1 MWKNIAVFASGNGT
15 NFQNLVDAD
24 KGNLLNGRI
33 KLLIS
38 DKAEAYVN
46 TRAKSEQIP
55 NFIFDPKKYSNKNEY
70 EQILVDILQEYKIDL
85 IVLAGYMRI
94 VGETLISNFPNKII
108 NLHPSLL
115 PAFKGKNAIE
125 QALDYGVK
133 ITGVTVHF
141 VDEGMDTGP
150 IIYQKVIH
158 ITEDETLESLY
169 AKIHQVE
176 YSLLIEGVNIVL
188 DENYFIRGRRVEL
201 LI

>member
-1 MWKNIAVFASGNGT
+1 MSKNIAVFASGNGT
-15 NFQNLVDAD
+15 NFQNLVEAE
-24 KGNLLNGRI
+24 KGNLLNGRV

-46 TRAKSEQIP
+46 VRAKSEQIP

-70 EQILVDILQEYKIDL
+70 EQILVDILQEYKVDL

-94 VGETLISNFPNKII
+94 VGETLTSSFPNKII

-133 ITGVTVHF
+133 VTGVTVHF

-150 IIYQKVIH
+150 IIRQMVIP
-158 ITEDETLESLY
+158 ISEEETLESLSS
-169 AKIHQVE
+169 KIHQAE
-176 YSLLIEGVNIVL
+176 YNLLIESVNLIL
-188 DENYFIRGRRVEL
+188 SEKYSIRGRNV
-201 LI
+201 LIY

>member
-1 MWKNIAVFASGNGT
+1 MNKNIAVFASGNGS
-15 NFQNLVDAD
+15 NFQNLVNAE
-24 KGNLLNGRI
+24 KSNILNGKI

-38 DKAEAYVN
+38 DKADAYVN
-46 TRAKSEQIP
+46 TRAKLEQIP

-94 VGETLISNFPNKII
+94 VGGTLISSFPNKII

-115 PAFKGKNAIE
+115 PAFKGKSAIE

-133 ITGVTVHF
+133 VTGVTVHF

-150 IIYQKVIH
+150 IIQQRVIP
-158 ITEDETLESLY
+158 INEDETLESLTT
-169 AKIHQVE
+169 KIHQAE
-176 YSLLIEGVNIVL
+176 YSLLIEGVNLIL
-188 DENYFIRGRRVEL
+188 DEKYIIRGRKV
-201 LI
+201 IIYN